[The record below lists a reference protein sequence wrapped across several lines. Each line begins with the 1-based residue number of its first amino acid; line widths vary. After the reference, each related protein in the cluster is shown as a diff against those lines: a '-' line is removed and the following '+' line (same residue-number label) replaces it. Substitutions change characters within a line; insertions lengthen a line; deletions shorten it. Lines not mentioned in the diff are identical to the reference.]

1 MSWWRRQFR
10 AFQTPQRSVADH
22 NANPATAAKNNKQA
36 SFGSGT
42 TVKVTSSA
50 HRKCPHVCRRRRTD
64 WEKHAM
70 AFPSDLSDVVVF
82 KVPPAIG
89 VARLSA
95 NDDYFIFGSDPGSYK
110 SNNLMKRQAVQ
121 FRVFAYGDNHVG
133 LGELTPD
140 LMDSLNITA
149 VWSAK
154 VANRKIAYQLQQ

>member
-1 MSWWRRQFR
+1 
-10 AFQTPQRSVADH
+10 
-22 NANPATAAKNNKQA
+22 
-36 SFGSGT
+36 
-42 TVKVTSSA
+42 
-50 HRKCPHVCRRRRTD
+50 
-64 WEKHAM
+64 M

-82 KVPPAIG
+82 KVHPAIG

-133 LGELTPD
+133 LGELSAD
-140 LMDSLNITA
+140 VMDALSITA

-154 VANRKIAYQLQQ
+154 VANRKISRQLQEPLAGAPS